1 MNILIIDDD
10 EDVLIRLERTLE
22 QKVAERPRHGA
33 DDPRSWSRGSWNCNR
48 RHP

>member
-22 QKVAERPRHGA
+22 AECCRTTTA
-33 DDPRSWSRGSWNCNR
+33 
-48 RHP
+48 